1 MCRVQF
7 LYSNMEKDLTL
18 WTIFSY
24 SLYSLLPLSQ
34 TRGDNLIFSLL
45 QLFSSHSI
53 LMLLV
58 QSMSIYQIC

>member
-1 MCRVQF
+1 
-7 LYSNMEKDLTL
+7 MEKDLTL

-24 SLYSLLPLSQ
+24 SLYSLLPLSK